1 MNQRVPIHPYTI
13 GRAPHAI
20 GSRIYAQI
28 DTYVNKGYLPT
39 ISHMPCNECGSPI
52 HDEINASYS
61 ENGLA
66 YCQICANNRF
76 VECIICMSEI
86 HEDEAMRNKY
96 GYHCVECWAT
106 RKQNRDRP
114 Y

>member
-1 MNQRVPIHPYTI
+1 
-13 GRAPHAI
+13 
-20 GSRIYAQI
+20 
-28 DTYVNKGYLPT
+28 
-39 ISHMPCNECGSPI
+39 MPCNECGSPI
-52 HDEINASYS
+52 HDEINTSYS